1 MAIDKQAILKD
12 NQDLRQRMSKEAWK
26 VTYDKKSDTL
36 IFGSKFP
43 KNSGN
48 IYINE
53 REGSMVRIGEDNKIY
68 GFVFENYKS
77 VFLKK
82 ANDSFV
88 FWFLFLYYTNKFLFI
103 VLMPALTL
111 MFIPY
116 YLYNRTTEIKEKYLE
131 NYTNNL
137 MVREGVCA

>member
-1 MAIDKQAILKD
+1 MAIDKKAILKD

-53 REGSMVRIGEDNKIY
+53 KEGSMVRVGEDNKIY
-68 GFVFENYKS
+68 GDVIFLNTENGEKAKDLIENKNFQFGIRSVGVFADE
-77 VFLKK
+77 
-82 ANDSFV
+82 
-88 FWFLFLYYTNKFLFI
+88 I
-103 VLMPALTL
+103 VLKSIFTWD
-111 MFIPY
+111 I
-116 YLYNRTTEIKEKYLE
+116 IE
-131 NYTNNL
+131 NKQI
-137 MVREGVCA
+137 